1 MAKATAAVFHP
12 GPPTAQYLTTAHRR
26 HDFGDMLIEAGIES
40 NRKNSALI
48 ATLFLEQLQALPHTI
63 VNLRMVRFSVLAKKL
78 VD

>member
-1 MAKATAAVFHP
+1 
-12 GPPTAQYLTTAHRR
+12 
-26 HDFGDMLIEAGIES
+26 MLIEAGIES